1 MAYYL
6 LNKTGTTNITSA
18 TLYELKRVNTIVDK
32 PSGSGKDIRM
42 GSQGSNTSGSHL
54 GPGLNPWQGQKVGIG
69 GTQDDAGLM
78 GFNSPSNTSAQS
90 SLSYLRE
97 YDWKYNPNTWGGDSY
112 NAFYS
117 NDGPEV
123 NLFPEVRNPGWNQGK
138 YANIWFYSIDTPAD
152 GMSLSKFNF
161 ITGQQ
166 TNESSTNKIRL
177 ATGVITTSGGSVSTV
192 AGGASASFNGS
203 NFSFAP
209 ANIGQGEGTPY
220 NESSELGS
228 STVVINHYRNNSNQN
243 KARVVTLNTNY
254 TTSPTISIGAEQSPT
269 NRGNPV
275 FSHGAINMGK
285 GTVWAGFHRGANYQ
299 RVQYANWNTGTT
311 FSTISDLLV
320 SSRSS
325 SNTLH
330 HGWMVKLT
338 DELALWFYPRRSGN
352 TSGSSRLIAVTA
364 LETSGASKIPS
375 VRGSTELATHDIGSI
390 STQACSAAVGSS
402 DTAGTV
408 YGIVAWSETTAGN
421 DALNIMSWKYVVSTN
436 TMTFETGKIHTTD
449 TSYTNTNTYRMHV
462 SIKCLG
468 FHSDENKNYYELVI
482 PQGIPTGGG
491 ATLLTIEQSAT
502 ATGGGSITETG
513 VLDPGNTNLPTDAIT
528 FGQHSF
534 LNYPTGRQW
543 FLNSVPGDY
552 IGKTWSLYCYRKTDG
567 TFRAKALGWTL
578 NTP

>member
-54 GPGLNPWQGQKVGIG
+54 GPGLNPWQSHKAGIG

-78 GFNSPSNTSAQS
+78 GFNSPFNTDAQS
-90 SLSYLRE
+90 SLGYLKE
-97 YDWKYNPNTWGGDSY
+97 YDWKYNPNTWGSDGY
-112 NAFYS
+112 TAIYS
-117 NDGPEV
+117 DVGPEV
-123 NLFPEVRNPGWNQGK
+123 NLFPEVRTPQWAQGK
-138 YANIWFYSIDTPAD
+138 FANIWFYSLTTPAN
-152 GMSLSKFNF
+152 GMAISKLNF
-161 ITGQQ
+161 ITGNQ
-166 TNESSTNKIRL
+166 TTESSTTKLRL
-177 ATGVITTSGGSVSTV
+177 ATGVITTSGGDVSTV
-192 AGGASASFNGS
+192 SGGASASFDGS
-203 NFSFAP
+203 NFTFAP

-220 NESSELGS
+220 NESSRLGS
-228 STVVINHYRNNSNQN
+228 STVVITHYRNNSSQN
-243 KARVVTLNTNY
+243 KARVVTLNTSY
-254 TTSPTISIGAEQSPT
+254 SPSPTISIGAEQSPT

-275 FSHGAINMGK
+275 FSHSSINMGK
-285 GTVWAGFHRGANYQ
+285 GTVWAGFHRGGNYQ

-338 DELALWFYPRRSGN
+338 DELALWFFPRRSGN

-364 LETSGASKIPS
+364 LETSGVSKIPS

-390 STQACSAAVGSS
+390 STEACSAAVGSS

-408 YGIVAWSETTAGN
+408 YGIVAWAETTAGT
-421 DALNIMSWKYVVSTN
+421 DTLMIMSWKYVVSSN
-436 TMTFETGKIHTTD
+436 TMTFETSKIHTTD
-449 TSYTNTNTYRMHV
+449 TAYTNTNTYRSHV

-468 FHSDENKNYYELVI
+468 FNADENANYYELVI
-482 PQGIPTGGG
+482 PQATSTGGG
-491 ATLLTIEQSAT
+491 ATLLIIKQVAT

-513 VLDPGNTNLPTDAIT
+513 VLPRVVATSPQML
-528 FGQHSF
+528 
-534 LNYPTGRQW
+534 
-543 FLNSVPGDY
+543 
-552 IGKTWSLYCYRKTDG
+552 
-567 TFRAKALGWTL
+567 
-578 NTP
+578 